1 MSAFESISQDP
12 APPGSLDESTSAAVS
27 HQRDMADGLARLSEH
42 LQRLRSLIGNRVDLR
57 NGSDLAISSAAAV
70 LGETV
75 RDMLSVSTRMEE
87 SELLTLREE
96 KAMLVLESL
105 QMV

>member
-1 MSAFESISQDP
+1 
-12 APPGSLDESTSAAVS
+12 
-27 HQRDMADGLARLSEH
+27 MADGLARLSEH

-70 LGETV
+70 LGEIV

>member
-1 MSAFESISQDP
+1 MSAFESISQHP
-12 APPGSLDESTSAAVS
+12 VPPGFLGESTSAAVS
-27 HQRDMADGLARLSEH
+27 HPSDMAAGLARVSEH
-42 LQRLRSLIGNRVDLR
+42 VQRLRELVGDRVDLR
-57 NGSDLAISSAAAV
+57 NASDSAISSAAAV
-70 LGETV
+70 VGEAI

-96 KAMLVLESL
+96 KAVLVLDAL